1 MCLIGFIALLD
12 PPKPSA
18 KLAIQGLV
26 KKGVMVKVLTG
37 DNETVTKYV
46 CDMVGI
52 ESNTILLGSD
62 IINMSDEELKS
73 KVMDVNIFAKLS
85 PDQKARIITAIK
97 SNKHIVGFMGDGI
110 NDAPALTLS
119 DVGISMGIMGSQ
131 ATIESSDV
139 VIADDNLK
147 RIPDLIKISKRTK
160 KIVLE
165 NIIFAGVTKLTFLI
179 LGALGITGMLL
190 AVFADVGVTLLA
202 ILNSLRV
209 LTYKIKN

>member
-1 MCLIGFIALLD
+1 M
-12 PPKPSA
+12 
-18 KLAIQGLV
+18 AI
-26 KKGVMVKVLTG
+26 T
-37 DNETVTKYV
+37 D
-46 CDMVGI
+46 
-52 ESNTILLGSD
+52 IL
-62 IINMSDEELKS
+62 EK
-73 KVMDVNIFAKLS
+73 
-85 PDQKARIITAIK
+85 QKANGKTIAF
-97 SNKHIVGFMGDGI
+97 VGDGI

-139 VIADDNLK
+139 VIADDNLN
-147 RIPDLIKISKRTK
+147 RIPDLVKISKRTR

-165 NIIFAGVTKLTFLI
+165 NIIFAGITKLTVLV

-209 LTYKIKN
+209 LTYNIKD